1 MTEVFVVVFRSPIS
15 GDIQGEVYGSKPVA
29 DMMAVAF
36 SSTYNTSVKVMRE
49 EVELP

>member
-15 GDIQGEVYGSKPVA
+15 GEIQGEVYGSRPFA
-29 DMMAVAF
+29 DMMATAF
-36 SSTYNTSVKVMRE
+36 SSTYNTEVQIMRA